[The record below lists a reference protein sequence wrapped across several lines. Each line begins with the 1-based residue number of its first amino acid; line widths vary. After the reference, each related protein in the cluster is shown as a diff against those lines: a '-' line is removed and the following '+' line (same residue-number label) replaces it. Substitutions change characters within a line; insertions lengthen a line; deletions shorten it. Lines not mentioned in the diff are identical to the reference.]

1 MTKKQ
6 AIKLFQER
14 KVRTA
19 WDDRVMTKDDDDI
32 GAGCCCIFIII
43 VAILALVNEFDLTV
57 WQAILSIA
65 CVICVPIL
73 LYVTYSSYR
82 KEISKS
88 LRLSFFYSPTILLL
102 ELCAEFGYIIYRDNV
117 SITELFISTGIISI
131 VITLLFLF
139 CVSWS
144 LSFWHKTVSMIIFGT
159 ISSIIISLITL
170 YVFPSYM
177 FIANDCMM
185 PKHLH
190 IEKYLTNITPL
201 HWGKTYV
208 VNTSDKT
215 LYIYKTTC
223 TYYKDKY
230 NDNLVDIPFPQNA
243 QFEKG
248 VYFPEIFHL
257 YEIPPRELSNQRIH
271 YYVIDEDTYKVIR
284 EEESR
289 KIVKCNH
296 RHQYYYTQRV
306 VHSRFRKYHE
316 D

>member
-1 MTKKQ
+1 MAK
-6 AIKLFQER
+6 E
-14 KVRTA
+14 
-19 WDDRVMTKDDDDI
+19 DDDI
-32 GAGCCCIFIII
+32 SAGCGCIFIIFA
-43 VAILALVNEFDLTV
+43 AISFLVSKFDLMV
-57 WQAILSIA
+57 WQAFIFIA
-65 CVICVPIL
+65 CVICVPVIL
-73 LYVTYSSYR
+73 FKIYSLHW
-82 KEISKS
+82 KEVSKP
-88 LRLSFFYSPTILLL
+88 LRLCFCYSPTLLLL
-102 ELCAEFGYIIYRDNV
+102 EICAEFGYIIYRDNV
-117 SITELFISTGIISI
+117 STTVLFISTGIISI

-144 LSFWHKTVSMIIFGT
+144 LSFWHKTVSVIIFGT

-170 YVFPSYM
+170 YVVPSYIV
-177 FIANDCMM
+177 IANDCMM
-185 PKHLH
+185 PPKIH
-190 IEKYLTNITPL
+190 IEKYLTNITPS

-208 VNTSDKT
+208 ENKSDKT

-230 NDNLVDIPFPQNA
+230 DDNLIDIPFPQNA
-243 QFEKG
+243 QFDKD
-248 VYFPEIFHL
+248 VYFPESFHL

-271 YYVIDEDTYKVIR
+271 YYVIDKDTYKTIR
-284 EEESR
+284 EDKSR